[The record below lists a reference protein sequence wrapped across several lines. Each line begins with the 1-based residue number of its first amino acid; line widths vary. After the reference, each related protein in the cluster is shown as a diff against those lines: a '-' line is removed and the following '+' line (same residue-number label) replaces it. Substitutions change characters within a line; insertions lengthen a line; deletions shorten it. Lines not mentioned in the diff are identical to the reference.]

1 MLKTFALLHYSRPVL
16 AVSWRKAHI
25 VFQRQ
30 DRSARLVRLHVG
42 DDLCE
47 QVKRLP
53 ARYLIGITIGV
64 SLVVGTLGGNLSS
77 ANLGF
82 GEFQDFKLVVADT
95 DDQSPLFIPM
105 LSGQRHCAFSV
116 YKTGKIGRRDGIEF
130 LNLLIAWHVS
140 Q

>member
-64 SLVVGTLGGNLSS
+64 SLVVGTLGGNPSS
-77 ANLGF
+77 ADLVF
-82 GEFQDFKLVVADT
+82 GEFQDFEFVVADT
-95 DDQSPLFIPM
+95 DDHSPLFIPM
-105 LSGQRHCAFSV
+105 LSGQGHGTFSV
-116 YKTGKIGRRDGIEF
+116 YKPGKIGRHDGIEF
-130 LNLLIAWHVS
+130 LNLSIARHVL